1 MNFDLSEEHRM
12 LQETVRAFVAK
23 EVAPRARHVDET
35 GEFPWET
42 LQAMA
47 KLGLLGLNVP
57 EAYGGSGAD
66 YLSVALMLAEIGKGC
81 GSTGLIVAA
90 HLGLACGPLTLFGS
104 EAQKQRWLVPMAQG
118 KMLGCLGL
126 TEPGAGSDL
135 RGIRTTAVRDGESWI
150 INGSKM
156 WLTNGAEAGLAILL
170 VRTGEKFSHFLVPTD
185 TPGVSFGPP
194 EKKMGLH
201 GSHTYAVS
209 LEDVRVPAENL
220 LGVEGRG
227 LAQTLQV
234 LDGGR
239 IGIASLS
246 LGLAEAA
253 FDAAAAYA
261 TNPPDLR
268 PTADRAPGG
277 RLHAGRH
284 GRRDRSHPLAD
295 LPRRVA
301 ARPRPA
307 AHERGIHRQAR
318 RHRDGRAGR
327 PERDPD
333 PRRLR
338 LQQRVPGG
346 THLPRRPADDH
357 RRGDERDAAD
367 GDCARTDVIDL
378 GVTPIRDRVKP
389 A

>member
-12 LQETVRAFVAK
+12 LQETIRAFVAK
-23 EVAPRARHVDET
+23 EVTPRAGHVDES

-42 LQAMA
+42 LRSMA

-90 HLGLACGPLTLFGS
+90 HLGLACGPLTLFGT
-104 EAQKQRWLVPMAQG
+104 EAQKKRWLVPMAQG

-135 RGIRTTAVRDGESWI
+135 RGIRTTAMRDGESWI

-185 TPGVSFGPP
+185 APGVSFGSP
-194 EKKMGLH
+194 ERKMGLH
-201 GSHTYAVS
+201 GSHTYSVS
-209 LEDVRVPAENL
+209 LEDVCVPAENL
-220 LGVEGRG
+220 LGTEGRG

-253 FDAAAAYA
+253 FEAA
-261 TNPPDLR
+261 
-268 PTADRAPGG
+268 RA
-277 RLHAGRH
+277 HAQTRQTFGQPLIEH
-284 GRRDRSHPLAD
+284 QAVAFMLAD
-295 LPRRVA
+295 MAAEIEASRWLIYRAAWLRDEGRPHTKEASITKLVATEMAERVA
-301 ARPRPA
+301 RNAIQIHGGYGYSSEYPV
-307 AHERGIHRQAR
+307 ERIY
-318 RHRDGRAGR
+318 
-327 PERDPD
+327 
-333 PRRLR
+333 
-338 LQQRVPGG
+338 
-346 THLPRRPADDH
+346 
-357 RRGDERDAAD
+357 RDARLMTI
-367 GDCARTDVIDL
+367 GEGTSEMQRMVIARAL
-378 GVTPIRDRVKP
+378 M
-389 A
+389 

>member
-1 MNFDLSEEHRM
+1 MDFDLSEEHRM
-12 LQETVRAFVAK
+12 LQETVREFVAK
-23 EVAPRARHVDET
+23 EVTPRARHVDES

-42 LQAMA
+42 LRAMG

-57 EAYGGSGAD
+57 EKYGGMGAD
-66 YLSVALMLAEIGKGC
+66 ALSVVLMLEEVGKGC

-90 HLGLACGPLTLFGS
+90 HLGLACGPLVYFGS
-104 EAQKQRWLVPMAQG
+104 EAQKQCWLKPMAQG

-126 TEPGAGSDL
+126 TEPGAGCDL
-135 RGIRTTAVRDGESWI
+135 RGVRTTAVRDDDTWV

-170 VRTGEKFSHFLVPTD
+170 VRTGDEFSHILVPTD
-185 TPGVSFGPP
+185 TPGITFGPP

-253 FDAAAAYA
+253 FDTARGYA
-261 TNPPDLR
+261 RTRQTFGQPLIEHQAIAFML
-268 PTADRAPGG
+268 ADMSAEIE
-277 RLHAGRH
+277 AGRWLIYRAAWLRDQ
-284 GRRDRSHPLAD
+284 GRPYTKEASIAKLVATEMAE
-295 LPRRVA
+295 RVA
-301 ARPRPA
+301 RNAIQIHGGCGYSAEYPV
-307 AHERGIHRQAR
+307 ERIY
-318 RHRDGRAGR
+318 
-327 PERDPD
+327 
-333 PRRLR
+333 
-338 LQQRVPGG
+338 
-346 THLPRRPADDH
+346 
-357 RRGDERDAAD
+357 RDARLMTI
-367 GDCARTDVIDL
+367 GEGTSEMQRMIITRLI
-378 GVTPIRDRVKP
+378 
-389 A
+389 